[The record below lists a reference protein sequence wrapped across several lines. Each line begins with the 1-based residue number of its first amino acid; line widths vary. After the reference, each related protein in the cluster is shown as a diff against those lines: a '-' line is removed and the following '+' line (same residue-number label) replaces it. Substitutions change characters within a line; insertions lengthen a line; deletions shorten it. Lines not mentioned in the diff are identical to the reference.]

1 MAFSRNPDPKSSKI
15 VPPELTPEQQRA
27 SEVPTGTAAFND
39 HPAEGGSVIG
49 NDLSIEGPSITIRCK
64 GTLRVNGNIEAN
76 IHCMQLLIGDQAVTA
91 GSITAEKVV
100 VSGRVKGA
108 IFGDSVVLHSTAHVD
123 GDIHSHSL
131 TIEEGAKFDGRSR
144 NVVDRAEVAP
154 QLEPSKLA

>member
-1 MAFSRNPDPKSSKI
+1 MPVEEALSSPRWVGRRPTNGQCELDDNRELLEKI
-15 VPPELTPEQQRA
+15 Y
-27 SEVPTGTAAFND
+27 
-39 HPAEGGSVIG
+39 
-49 NDLSIEGPSITIRCK
+49 DLSIEGPSITIRCK

-76 IHCMQLLIGDQAVTA
+76 IHCMELLIGDQAVTA

-100 VSGRVKGA
+100 VPGRVKGA